1 MNIPSYIIS
10 ALTNDYIKVF
20 LKKKGVSYSNL
31 KKNELIN
38 KLNVMYSENKITPEE
53 RDEFLAL
60 FFKYGNNRVIVTN
73 IVNILPTNPV
83 LHKSKLERK
92 LKQLKEPTGYFND
105 INNITDTDE
114 KKDTL
119 FYQQIY
125 YDENNNTKLIE
136 RGFYRDEDIAVTD
149 QDGDSIKG
157 TQKIF
162 TWTVL
167 DIENKVFRVHT
178 RDTEPNYFGKNKTI
192 RDINNK
198 FLDIHKKI
206 FSFNIVSAINEERTL
221 YNIYKE
227 MTEKAE
233 APFKEKIDQD
243 VKQEIAQLFISVSR
257 KIGYKINNDNLKI
270 PNRIERLFER
280 GLINQ
285 QYNIYSQFEH
295 GKIGIIKRI
304 VFFDKT
310 GANVSAMVKEIDENI
325 SSYDIYFDT
334 RDTLDEQKALNKLWA
349 YWYYKSSIDNKK
361 EKYEVKMEISEDF
374 YITHFL
380 RRVLI
385 EEVAE
390 HVFSKFREFEVF
402 DS

>member
-1 MNIPSYIIS
+1 
-10 ALTNDYIKVF
+10 
-20 LKKKGVSYSNL
+20 
-31 KKNELIN
+31 
-38 KLNVMYSENKITPEE
+38 
-53 RDEFLAL
+53 
-60 FFKYGNNRVIVTN
+60 
-73 IVNILPTNPV
+73 
-83 LHKSKLERK
+83 
-92 LKQLKEPTGYFND
+92 
-105 INNITDTDE
+105 
-114 KKDTL
+114 
-119 FYQQIY
+119 
-125 YDENNNTKLIE
+125 
-136 RGFYRDEDIAVTD
+136 
-149 QDGDSIKG
+149 
-157 TQKIF
+157 
-162 TWTVL
+162 
-167 DIENKVFRVHT
+167 
-178 RDTEPNYFGKNKTI
+178 
-192 RDINNK
+192 
-198 FLDIHKKI
+198 I

-334 RDTLDEQKALNKLWA
+334 RDTLDEQKALNKLW
-349 YWYYKSSIDNKK
+349 
-361 EKYEVKMEISEDF
+361 
-374 YITHFL
+374 
-380 RRVLI
+380 
-385 EEVAE
+385 
-390 HVFSKFREFEVF
+390 
-402 DS
+402 